1 MEDEKT
7 TLSNSLLMVS
17 WWLREGLSSPGSGM
31 RGIGNSENWSLVPG
45 WFVASL
51 A

>member
-7 TLSNSLLMVS
+7 TLSKSLLMVS
-17 WWLREGLSSPGSGM
+17 WWLREELSSPGSGM

-45 WFVASL
+45 WFVANL